1 MPVRAQNSAAR
12 GACSV
17 YWRTGN
23 LNAEGLRNRET
34 LDVWEPSLP
43 TFALPTHTPGEPIA
57 VRILEICSGCHSVSR
72 ATAREIWSIFGPDT
86 QIDVFSIDGKPG
98 TCSTREVDVLTY
110 DWAADEELT
119 RFREETEEGVT
130 TVFYCHASPPCGGY
144 SSMIA
149 TALSARDLRWADSV
163 AQRCFELMA
172 YFRPHYWTI
181 ESRGPPG
188 LDSRV
193 FMRTLEPLRSTV
205 NYCRYGWNRW
215 KATSIW
221 TCVEAWKPEPR
232 CSCRLSKCCEHF
244 REHGRHLD
252 LVQRA
257 SRSRA
262 DYAALPENLVR
273 AWTKAAFASIDGE

>member
-1 MPVRAQNSAAR
+1 
-12 GACSV
+12 
-17 YWRTGN
+17 
-23 LNAEGLRNRET
+23 
-34 LDVWEPSLP
+34 
-43 TFALPTHTPGEPIA
+43 
-57 VRILEICSGCHSVSR
+57 
-72 ATAREIWSIFGPDT
+72 
-86 QIDVFSIDGKPG
+86 
-98 TCSTREVDVLTY
+98 
-110 DWAADEELT
+110 
-119 RFREETEEGVT
+119 
-130 TVFYCHASPPCGGY
+130 
-144 SSMIA
+144 
-149 TALSARDLRWADSV
+149 LRWADSV

-188 LDSRV
+188 LDSRM

-215 KATSIW
+215 KATSLW
-221 TCVEAWKPEPR
+221 TCVGAWKPEPR

-252 LVQRA
+252 LVQRS
-257 SRSRA
+257 SRSAA